1 MMRIYVER
9 SRLSCTK
16 RGNGLSPKVSRPNT
30 GDRMNRQMLSL
41 SFGLLA
47 VALCASPAHAQRNAG
62 AGFIPAGRPAG
73 HPSGQMNGVPHRAPL
88 SGRLVRARRGQRAF
102 ANSAYG
108 PNIYPYYDSGF
119 GNSYYDAA
127 PTQFILETS
136 APAAPPAALAY
147 PARPVESLVVELRG
161 DHWVRLTSYG
171 AQEHSANGN
180 QEITSSPNPAAA
192 TVDTARTSPPVE
204 LPPAILVFRDG
215 HTEQAANYTI
225 VGKALTIKTD
235 YWTTGAWT
243 RTIPLAALDLPATLK
258 LNHERGTKFSLPTR
272 TGEVMMRP

>member
-1 MMRIYVER
+1 
-9 SRLSCTK
+9 
-16 RGNGLSPKVSRPNT
+16 
-30 GDRMNRQMLSL
+30 
-41 SFGLLA
+41 
-47 VALCASPAHAQRNAG
+47 
-62 AGFIPAGRPAG
+62 
-73 HPSGQMNGVPHRAPL
+73 MNGAPHRGAF
-88 SGRLVRARRGQRAF
+88 SGRLVRARRGQRTL

-108 PNIYPYYDSGF
+108 PNFYPYYDSGF
-119 GNSYYDAA
+119 GDSYYDGAA
-127 PTQFILETS
+127 SQFGGETS
-136 APAAPPAALAY
+136 ALAAPPAPLAY

-171 AQEHSANGN
+171 AQEPGARGNANGN
-180 QEITSSPNPAAA
+180 QGIASSSNPAAA
-192 TVDTARTSPPVE
+192 PTAAGTSPPVE

-225 VGKALTIKTD
+225 IGKALTIKTD

-258 LNHERGTKFSLPTR
+258 LNREQGTRFSLPSR

>member
-1 MMRIYVER
+1 M
-9 SRLSCTK
+9 T
-16 RGNGLSPKVSRPNT
+16 
-30 GDRMNRQMLSL
+30 RQTLSL
-41 SFGLLA
+41 SLGLLA
-47 VALCASPAHAQRNAG
+47 AALCASPAHAQRHAG

-73 HPSGQMNGVPHRAPL
+73 HPSGQMNGAPRPGAL
-88 SGRLVRARRGQRAF
+88 SGRLVRARHGQGTF

-108 PNIYPYYDSGF
+108 PYFYPYYDSGF
-119 GNSYYDAA
+119 GDSYGDYYYDGAA
-127 PTQFILETS
+127 SQFSGETS
-136 APAAPPAALAY
+136 APAAPPAPLAY

-171 AQEHSANGN
+171 AQEPGANGN
-180 QEITSSPNPAAA
+180 QEIASSPNAAA
-192 TVDTARTSPPVE
+192 ANAAARTSPPVE
-204 LPPAILVFRDG
+204 LPPAVLVFRDG

-225 VGKALTIKTD
+225 IGKSITIRTD

-258 LNHERGTKFSLPTR
+258 LNHERGTRFSLPTR

>member
-1 MMRIYVER
+1 M
-9 SRLSCTK
+9 T
-16 RGNGLSPKVSRPNT
+16 
-30 GDRMNRQMLSL
+30 RQTLFLSL
-41 SFGLLA
+41 GLLA
-47 VALCASPAHAQRNAG
+47 AALCASSAHAQRNAG
-62 AGFIPAGRPAG
+62 AGFIRAGRPAG
-73 HPSGQMNGVPHRAPL
+73 HPSGQMNGAPHRGAL
-88 SGRLVRARRGQRAF
+88 SGRLVRARRGQRTL

-108 PNIYPYYDSGF
+108 PNFYPYYDSGF
-119 GNSYYDAA
+119 GDSYGDYYYDGAA
-127 PTQFILETS
+127 SQFSGEPS
-136 APAAPPAALAY
+136 APAAPPAPLAY
-147 PARPVESLVVELRG
+147 PARPVESLVVELRD

-171 AQEHSANGN
+171 AQEPPANGNANGN
-180 QEITSSPNPAAA
+180 QEIASSPNPAAA
-192 TVDTARTSPPVE
+192 TAAARTSPPVE
-204 LPPAILVFRDG
+204 LPPASLVFRDG